1 MMAVVLGVLA
11 CLVWAYLLLFR
22 GGFWRAAPRDDEE
35 AIAAN
40 GDWPEVVAIV
50 PARDEAAHI
59 GESVT
64 SLLKQRYNGEFSVIV
79 VDDGSTDGTAECARA
94 AGMRDAARRL
104 TVIAATRTPQGWT
117 GKLWALHCGIDHAQS
132 RAIVPEY
139 LLLTDA
145 DIVHDIDSVS
155 RLVGCAR
162 SHGLAL
168 TSLMA
173 KLRCESAVER
183 FFVPAFI
190 FFFQMLYPFAW
201 VNRADRRTAAAAGG
215 CMLVHRITLLRAGGV
230 AAVRGE
236 LIDDCALARRLKEQA
251 PISLAL
257 TERVRSERRYHS
269 VTDIRRMIGR
279 SAYAQLRFS
288 PLLLLLTTIGMLV
301 TYIAPPALAIFSHGI
316 SRLLGAATWILM
328 ALAFQPTLRFHRVSP
343 LWGLALPAIAF
354 AYLIFTLESAY
365 QSASGRAGLW
375 KGRVYPAQN
384 MRR

>member
-11 CLVWAYLLLFR
+11 CLVWAYLLLLR
-22 GGFWRAAPRDDEE
+22 GGFWRAAPRDDDE

-40 GDWPEVVAIV
+40 GDWPPVVAIV

-59 GESVT
+59 GESVA
-64 SLLKQRYNGEFSVIV
+64 SLLAQRYNGELAVIV
-79 VDDGSTDGTAECARA
+79 VDDGSSDGTAECARA
-94 AGMRDAARRL
+94 AGVRNAAGRL
-104 TVIAATRTPQGWT
+104 TVITATPTPPGWT
-117 GKLWALHCGIDHAQS
+117 GKLWALHCGIDHAQTS
-132 RAIVPEY
+132 AMLPEY

-145 DIVHDIDSVS
+145 DIVHDIDSLN
-155 RLVGCAR
+155 RLVGRAR
-162 SHGLAL
+162 SGGLSL

-173 KLRCESAVER
+173 KLRCESGVER

-190 FFFQMLYPFAW
+190 FFFQMLYPFPW

-215 CMLVHRITLLRAGGV
+215 CMLVQRIALLRAGGV

-236 LIDDCALARRLKEQA
+236 LIDDCALARLLKKQA
-251 PISLAL
+251 PVSLAL

-288 PLLLLLTTIGMLV
+288 PLLLVMTTIGMLV
-301 TYIAPPALAIFSHGI
+301 TYIAPLALAVFSPGI
-316 SRLLGAATWILM
+316 SRLLGAAAWILM
-328 ALAFQPTLRFHRVSP
+328 AVAFQPTLRFHRISP

-354 AYLIFTLESAY
+354 AYLVFTLESAY
-365 QSASGRAGLW
+365 QSARGRAGLW
-375 KGRVYPAQN
+375 KGRVYAPQN
-384 MRR
+384 LHR